1 MCLPADGR
9 KMHLTICYLSEIM
22 ALISGA
28 NSDKIVSARVVV
40 KLCSYDFSSTM
51 KGRWG
56 SVVVGRDIVGR
67 GCTTVQP
74 YVFDHFFS

>member
-1 MCLPADGR
+1 
-9 KMHLTICYLSEIM
+9 
-22 ALISGA
+22 
-28 NSDKIVSARVVV
+28 
-40 KLCSYDFSSTM
+40 M

-56 SVVVGRDIVGR
+56 SVVVGSDIVGR